1 MGSNTLDNI
10 LVKNFQELTVS
21 ELYDILQ
28 ARNEV
33 FVVEQKCVYQDAD
46 DYDQK
51 SLHVIVYQDDKLA
64 AYCRVLPAG
73 LKYKEWSIGRVLTM
87 SQARGK
93 GLGHVLIKAAIDAI
107 QSNGGKD
114 IRISAQSH
122 LKKLYEGYG
131 FVAVGN
137 EYLEDDIPHIE
148 MLKN

>member
-1 MGSNTLDNI
+1 MGNNTLDNI
-10 LVKNFQELTVS
+10 LVKNFQGLTVS
-21 ELYDILQ
+21 ELYDVLQ

-33 FVVEQKCVYQDAD
+33 FVVEQKCIYQDAD

-87 SQARGK
+87 PQARGK
-93 GLGHVLIKAAIDAI
+93 GVGHVLIKAAIAAI

-114 IRISAQSH
+114 IRISAQSY
-122 LKKLYEGYG
+122 LKRLYEGYG